1 MAKTKSFYICSEC
14 GYKATKWA
22 GKCPQCGSWGSFEEE
37 IEVTSS
43 VGASVISS
51 AISIKETSEKV
62 FSFDEIL
69 TEEND
74 RYRTRIGEF
83 DRILGGGLLCGEVI
97 LITGNPGIGKST
109 LLLQVAN
116 EYTTYGEVIYISGEE
131 SPAQVKNRGERLNIK
146 SKNLFL
152 MSETDI
158 SRIYE
163 YLVSKKPKVVIV
175 DSIQTLYNSVVDS
188 IPGTPTQ
195 IRECTLK
202 IIKLAKK
209 YGISFFIVGH
219 ITKDGKVAGP
229 KLLEH
234 MVDAVFNF
242 EGEEGLFYRI
252 LRSTKNRFGSTNEIA
267 VFSMEEDGMKEI
279 KNSSEYFLSEREEK
293 NIGSMVVP
301 VLEGTKVFL
310 LEVQTL
316 LTEVTIGIPKRI
328 VQGFDRNRIQILT
341 AIAEKKMHI
350 NLSMKDLFVNIPGG
364 LNIEDPAA
372 DLAVLISLLSIYKG
386 VEISQKIAAIGELG
400 LRGEIRKVFF
410 IDKRLRELEKLGFKG
425 VYIPETNRKEI
436 EKNKY
441 NLKLIYLKNLEEL
454 LERMNKDGQ

>member
-202 IIKLAKK
+202 IIELAKK

-328 VQGFDRNRIQILT
+328 VQGVDRNRIQILT